1 MGKKITYEEFR
12 DNYLIKNLT
21 DSRGN
26 PKHTKSVKKY
36 FYRFRKQLRKEFG
49 LELDLLY
56 CSRSSCIF
64 HNTYMF
70 DGKAVVMELE
80 HKNRDI
86 SDSRPENLESL
97 CPIHHQQTAG
107 YKNRKIDITEHV
119 KKLESL
125 QE

>member
-1 MGKKITYEEFR
+1 
-12 DNYLIKNLT
+12 
-21 DSRGN
+21 
-26 PKHTKSVKKY
+26 
-36 FYRFRKQLRKEFG
+36 
-49 LELDLLY
+49 
-56 CSRSSCIF
+56 
-64 HNTYMF
+64 MF

-80 HKNRDI
+80 HKNRNT

-97 CPIHHQQTAG
+97 CPIHHQQTEG